1 MYEDYYFAMMIASVL
16 LILSPIMRIA
26 TAEARN
32 FLFDL
37 LDIGKTSEK
46 DGIFY
51 IIEGV
56 FNFLL
61 DN

>member
-1 MYEDYYFAMMIASVL
+1 MYEDYYFAMMIASVF

-32 FLFDL
+32 FIFDL
-37 LDIGKTSEK
+37 LDMGKTTENE
-46 DGIFY
+46 GIFY
-51 IIEGV
+51 IIENI